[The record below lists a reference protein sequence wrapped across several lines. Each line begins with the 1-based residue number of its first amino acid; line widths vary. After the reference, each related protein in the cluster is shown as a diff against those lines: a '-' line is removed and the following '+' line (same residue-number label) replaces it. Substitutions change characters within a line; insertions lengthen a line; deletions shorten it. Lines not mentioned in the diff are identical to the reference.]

1 MKNMNIVKGF
11 SEYTFSLLQVK
22 IQDFL
27 NRNKNIEIISIS
39 NIFDPIPRNKP
50 FNTLII
56 YKELENN

>member
-11 SEYTFSLLQVK
+11 SADTFSLLQVQ
-22 IQDFL
+22 IHDFL
-27 NRNKNIEIISIS
+27 NRNKNIEIISMS
-39 NIFDPIPRNKP
+39 NIFVPIPRNKP